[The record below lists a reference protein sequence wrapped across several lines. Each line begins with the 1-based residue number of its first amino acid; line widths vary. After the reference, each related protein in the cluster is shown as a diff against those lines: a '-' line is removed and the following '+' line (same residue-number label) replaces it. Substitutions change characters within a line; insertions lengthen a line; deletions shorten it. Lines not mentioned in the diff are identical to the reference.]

1 MDPINP
7 KIVYSSTVDFLKYL
21 NDRQKLQAEKLTKT
35 NINANKKAKTTT
47 KLEEKFLME

>member
-1 MDPINP
+1 MEDINP

-21 NDRQKLQAEKLTKT
+21 NDRQKTQAEKLTKSIT
-35 NINANKKAKTTT
+35 SANKKAKNTN